1 MGTEVKAED
10 KSGFTVQ
17 NEPEVVFAAPDL
29 YHGLI
34 GMPLIRVEIQ
44 HGNELK
50 SDVLEQ
56 GDKAGTPV
64 ADGRVGDPDIHHG
77 TENQS
82 DIAEGILTQVEHGQG
97 HEDHMDR
104 IAHPFEICFPKELG
118 HRWSGDCRGLRHKQG
133 MITLFVSAS
142 IIAVI
147 FHVMVQESRLAAH
160 RAGGVSFCSRT
171 ARPSRRRFGSE
182 WMPTLLTLIF
192 LVSVFLFSVAIKV
205 RFVVALWATHLI

>member
-77 TENQS
+77 T
-82 DIAEGILTQVEHGQG
+82 
-97 HEDHMDR
+97 
-104 IAHPFEICFPKELG
+104 
-118 HRWSGDCRGLRHKQG
+118 
-133 MITLFVSAS
+133 
-142 IIAVI
+142 
-147 FHVMVQESRLAAH
+147 
-160 RAGGVSFCSRT
+160 
-171 ARPSRRRFGSE
+171 
-182 WMPTLLTLIF
+182 
-192 LVSVFLFSVAIKV
+192 
-205 RFVVALWATHLI
+205 